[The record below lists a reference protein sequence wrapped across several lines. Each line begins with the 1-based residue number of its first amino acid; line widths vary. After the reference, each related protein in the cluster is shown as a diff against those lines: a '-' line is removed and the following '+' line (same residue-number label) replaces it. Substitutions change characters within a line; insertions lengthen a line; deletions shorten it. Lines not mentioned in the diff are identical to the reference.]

1 MNPFFRIEE
10 LKSLIQKYTY
20 EYYALDNP
28 SVSDQEF
35 DLLMKELT
43 DLENRYPEFRT
54 PDSPTQRVGGAMLDR
69 FEKVLHST
77 QMLSLGNVFSDEELR
92 DFDQKIKKEVKTYTY
107 TTELKIDGLSVSL
120 KYNNGNLIQAAT
132 RGDGVIGEDIT
143 ENVKTIHSVPLKIPY
158 LNEIEVRGEIY
169 MSKQAFANANQEKS
183 KLGEEPFKN
192 PRNAA
197 AGSVRQLDP
206 KVVAKRN
213 LDVFVYYLMD
223 RSICDNHYDSLQK
236 LSSWHFSVNP
246 KTKKCNDIEE
256 VIEYVNQI
264 SEIRHSLPYEIDG
277 IVIKVNEFALY
288 ERIGY
293 TAKYPKWAV
302 AYKFPAEEVK
312 TQIEDIR
319 FQIGRTG
326 VIKPVAE
333 LTPVMISGSLV
344 SRATLH
350 NEDFCKDRDIHI
362 LDSVIVRKAGEII
375 PEVLRVVKEDRNG
388 SEIPFKMLT
397 NCPFCNSV
405 LVRKKGEAD
414 YFCLNPNCEAKH
426 LEGLIHFASRDAY
439 NIDGLGDRILT
450 ELYNDGYVN
459 DIADIFDLGQHY
471 DDLIQKERFGEKSV
485 SNLLEAIENSKKNT
499 LDKLIFGLGIRHVGA
514 KVAKIL
520 ANHYQS
526 IDDLVKAKSNEM
538 ELISDI
544 GPSIAKSVE
553 EYFIKKEHMQIM
565 DRLKDAG
572 CQMTYEST
580 RLDRE
585 TPFTGKTIVLTG
597 SLEKYSRTEATKLIE
612 DLGGKASSSVS
623 KNTDFIIAGQEAGSK
638 LEKGLK
644 LGITILSEDDFVKI
658 VSEHF

>member
-312 TQIEDIR
+312 TRIEDIR

-414 YFCLNPNCEAKH
+414 FFCLNPNCEAKH

-553 EYFIKKEHMQIM
+553 EYFIKKEHMQII
-565 DRLKDAG
+565 DRLKAAG

-580 RLDRE
+580 RLDME